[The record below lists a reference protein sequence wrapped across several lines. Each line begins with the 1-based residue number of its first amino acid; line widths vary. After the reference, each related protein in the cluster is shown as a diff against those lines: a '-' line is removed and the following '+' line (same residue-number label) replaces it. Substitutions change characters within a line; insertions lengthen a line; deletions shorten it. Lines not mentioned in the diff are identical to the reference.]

1 MKEKEEEQLNL
12 DELLTDVWPCP
23 TLMKVF
29 TPNRQVDEDR
39 NCVMNDNWYEGYRI
53 VCGCE
58 DSDPLSQCAEDTCF
72 GYASVGFD
80 VNGAVENDAE
90 EVGMIQKDYALR
102 MAKTMAAAPLLLRT
116 VKKQNEELFWLT
128 DTMDESQR
136 QDTDNLKQRAVH
148 PSIADFIQRMAEWG
162 FNNVEH
168 TMLWE
173 AMVSVIEA
181 GERGDLD
188 DLIDYMNKEE

>member
-1 MKEKEEEQLNL
+1 MKEEEQQLNL
-12 DELLTDVWPCP
+12 DELLTDVWPYP

-39 NCVMNDNWYEGYRI
+39 DCVMNDKWYRAYQI

-58 DSDPLSQCAEDTCF
+58 DTDPLSQCAEDTCF
-72 GYASVGFD
+72 KYGSVGFD
-80 VNGAVENDAE
+80 VCEASENWADAD
-90 EVGMIQKDYALR
+90 GMLDRQKDYALR

-116 VKKQNEELFWLT
+116 VKEQNMELFWLT
-128 DTMDESQR
+128 NTMDETQQS
-136 QDTDNLKQRAVH
+136 DTDNLKQRAVH

-162 FNNVEH
+162 FNNVDH
-168 TMLWE
+168 GYLWE
-173 AMVSVIEA
+173 AMCAVIEA

-188 DLIDYMNKEE
+188 DLIACHEEE